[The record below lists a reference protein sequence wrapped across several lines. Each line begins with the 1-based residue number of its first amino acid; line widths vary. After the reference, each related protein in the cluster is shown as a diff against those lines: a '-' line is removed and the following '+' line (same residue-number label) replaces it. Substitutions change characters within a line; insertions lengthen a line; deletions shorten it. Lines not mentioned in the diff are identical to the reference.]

1 MKKLALLFVAVCFM
15 TAANAQL
22 VVGLQGGYYQQKNTN
37 TVNTDF
43 RFESNYLGGLRL
55 GYMITPKLFV
65 GVSGGIVSSNGEQ
78 VIASDSAMHTAGG
91 NTQFY
96 PVRDHRFT
104 SAQNGWNA
112 AAQVRYELLKY
123 GNMHF
128 HLLLQGSYSNLG
140 YTNHTESFYWV
151 TYPNANEYHEPVNPY
166 ADSVAHTA
174 WNISLRPTLTYE
186 FSKHL
191 SAELSLD
198 FLSVGYVNE
207 ATKHE
212 GEHVVVDGTAVTPVE
227 TTTTLYAGLN
237 TLMETLRWESP
248 MLRLGFNWT
257 F

>member
-1 MKKLALLFVAVCFM
+1 MKKIAFLFVAVCLMM
-15 TAANAQL
+15 TANAQL

-37 TVNTDF
+37 SVNTDF
-43 RFESNYLGGLRL
+43 TFASNYVGGLRL

-65 GVSGGIVSSNGEQ
+65 GVSGSLLGNNGEQ
-78 VIASDSAMHTAGG
+78 LIASDSAMHTAGG
-91 NTQFY
+91 NTQYY
-96 PVRDHRFT
+96 PTRDHRYT
-104 SAQNGWNA
+104 TEQSGWNA

-128 HLLLQGSYSNLG
+128 NLLLQGTYSTLG
-140 YTNHTESFYWV
+140 YTQHTESFYWV
-151 TYPNANEYHEPVNPY
+151 GYPNAGEYHEPVNPY
-166 ADSVAHTA
+166 ADSISRTA

-198 FLSVGYVNE
+198 FLSVGYINE
-207 ATKHE
+207 TTAYE
-212 GEHVVVDGTAVTPVE
+212 GQHVTVDGKEVTPA
-227 TTTTLYAGLN
+227 TTVTTLYAGLN